1 MAWTRSLNHIVVSS
15 CGGVSGGGGLG
26 GVGQF
31 VRGDGLGGLG
41 PVGLVGGL
49 GVSSSATALL
59 GLPLVVRTSSGTSSS
74 SAKVYSPFGG
84 GGASHAHAQQACR
97 LCGESYVHRRGFAA
111 DAADGGET
119 TDGTEGPKKEPK
131 IVGPRKASVR
141 RAAEKRLQL
150 GADGAVR
157 VGYGEGARASMLGR
171 AAGQV
176 FGAYVYATMNNTHVT
191 VTSQDGSHK
200 YCNGSAGKS
209 GFKGARRGT
218 SYAAQVVG
226 EDVAKKATKLG
237 IEKVIVSLRGVGFGK
252 ESATRGLIKG
262 GLSVVGIRERT
273 RRPFNGCR
281 PPRKRR
287 V

>member
-1 MAWTRSLNHIVVSS
+1 MAWTRSLSGVVSS
-15 CGGVSGGGGLG
+15 CGGGLGGLG

-31 VRGDGLGGLG
+31 VRGGGLGGLG
-41 PVGLVGGL
+41 GLGVGLVGGL
-49 GVSSSATALL
+49 GVSSSAPALL

-74 SAKVYSPFGG
+74 SAKAYSPFGG
-84 GGASHAHAQQACR
+84 GGVASHAHAQQACR
-97 LCGESYVHRRGFAA
+97 LCGVSYVHRRGFAA